1 MLCLYDCYLLLIT
14 LCSSVL
20 DMMPRFKPR
29 NTLDNP
35 YFASMIHNFWLSWF
49 AFGGPLTFQLISMSP
64 RLNLHVMESIQREMI
79 FEKQLHNIQGG

>member
-1 MLCLYDCYLLLIT
+1 MFECAWYDDTIQT
-14 LCSSVL
+14 Q
-20 DMMPRFKPR
+20 KH
-29 NTLDNP
+29 TDNP